1 MRASGS
7 APPGEAS
14 RYSPMFVSWSRI
26 LMPSC
31 LKRAVV
37 SRAGCRRWIASISF
51 LFLPP
56 HLSQRLVAWRKVGR
70 VESGCVVCVW
80 GEGWDSLLCT
90 LEHLDEAGDE
100 ADDEPDAREDVEESA
115 HAPHYARRFSDV
127 GGHLGCFCCLAY
139 ACSEVQRSTTVK
151 HHTGRNARG
160 ATHPRGPQQPLRL
173 RRRSRLQLRGRTRR
187 QPGDSKVRGRK
198 RRYLRQRQPR
208 PPLQP

>member
-1 MRASGS
+1 
-7 APPGEAS
+7 
-14 RYSPMFVSWSRI
+14 
-26 LMPSC
+26 MPSC

-100 ADDEPDAREDVEESA
+100 ADDEANPSEDVEEGA
-115 HAPHYARRFSDV
+115 EAPHDAHCLGDV
-127 GGHLGCFCCLAY
+127 CGYLG
-139 ACSEVQRSTTVK
+139 
-151 HHTGRNARG
+151 
-160 ATHPRGPQQPLRL
+160 RL
-173 RRRSRLQLRGRTRR
+173 RCLTDSCSRSPACTSVTHSSAEASRGG
-187 QPGDSKVRGRK
+187 GDSPSRASVASSASAVISAAAT
-198 RRYLRQRQPR
+198 
-208 PPLQP
+208 

>member
-1 MRASGS
+1 
-7 APPGEAS
+7 
-14 RYSPMFVSWSRI
+14 
-26 LMPSC
+26 MPSC

-100 ADDEPDAREDVEESA
+100 ADDEANPSEDVEEGA
-115 HAPHYARRFSDV
+115 EAPHDARRV
-127 GGHLGCFCCLAY
+127 GDICGYLCRFCCFTDS
-139 ACSEVQRSTTVK
+139 CSCSPVCTSVTYGL
-151 HHTGRNARG
+151 HHSSGEASRERNSPSRASVASSASAVISAA
-160 ATHPRGPQQPLRL
+160 ATR
-173 RRRSRLQLRGRTRR
+173 
-187 QPGDSKVRGRK
+187 
-198 RRYLRQRQPR
+198 
-208 PPLQP
+208 